1 MQLGFGWT
9 NGIIMDLLDRYHDEL
24 TAEDPLPAPPKA
36 QAEGPKVS
44 ASSSNFGQIS
54 AVLIALMISL
64 TAGFIGVCIYKRRS
78 NQQGTERKQQRPSRS
93 RYTEL
98 RNIPKRTKSA
108 R

>member
-24 TAEDPLPAPPKA
+24 TAEDPPPAPPKA

-54 AVLIALMISL
+54 AALIALMISL
-64 TAGFIGVCIYKRRS
+64 TAGFIG
-78 NQQGTERKQQRPSRS
+78 
-93 RYTEL
+93 
-98 RNIPKRTKSA
+98 
-108 R
+108 